1 MVPADGKWNKY
12 AKYFLKFSEKL
23 AVKYSDVVVA
33 DNKVIQDYVL
43 SEYGTK
49 SELIAYGADHV
60 NKMEISKELKEKYT
74 FLDNKYGLYS
84 FKFFDNDN
92 GADCNNSN
100 ILS

>member
-1 MVPADGKWNKY
+1 MFLGAFPYHFKTFFKKTKIVTNIDGLEWKRDKWNKY

-33 DNKVIQDYVL
+33 DNKVIQDYIL

-74 FLDNKYGLYS
+74 F
-84 FKFFDNDN
+84 
-92 GADCNNSN
+92 
-100 ILS
+100 